1 MSRVTKNFIK
11 FGTGT
16 NDVNSRVLP
25 ANFTPTYYTPAQ
37 VASEGTD
44 KVSAH
49 LKGIDN
55 FLATTGSTSG
65 DIGLTSFSAAD
76 NQSSPA
82 DVTAFAF
89 ANASIRSFEAQVSV
103 TRGSTYQ
110 AMKFLGIQKGSS
122 WELSQDFV
130 GDDCGLVFTIST
142 SGQVKYTSTN
152 TGSTATVKFR
162 ASVTST

>member
-1 MSRVTKNFIK
+1 MSQVNKKYIK

-76 NQSSPA
+76 NQASA
-82 DVTAFAF
+82 ANVTGFAF
-89 ANASIRSFEAQVSV
+89 ANAAIRSFEAQVSV

-110 AMKFLGIQKGSS
+110 VFKFLGVQKAAS
-122 WELSQDFV
+122 WELGQDFV
-130 GDDCGLVFTIST
+130 GDDCGLTFTIT
-142 SGQVKYTSTN
+142 TAGQIQYQSSN
-152 TGSTATVKFR
+152 TGFAATVKFR
-162 ASVTST
+162 ATVTST